1 MSNKFSNKITVL
13 FLSLAMLLSAAF
25 VVSAQTGS
33 PARTVESGQR
43 LKLKGVVVSKQG
55 DVVLVREPNG
65 TETNVQLTGSTSVKS
80 KGGFLRSG
88 KQYANVDVVRG
99 LSIEV
104 EGRGDSTG
112 QLVAEKIRFSND
124 DLKVAQAIESRVS
137 PAEERISQGE
147 QNAQRL
153 SGQIDELMAISNATR
168 GGAKAAQETADV
180 AITGVNATNQR
191 ISSLDDYEVQ
201 STISVNFKVGSA
213 VLTPEGTQLLDTLAQ
228 SALATRGYVLE
239 VTGYADA
246 SGDPKKNRTLSQKR
260 ADSVIQYLVETH
272 SIPLRRILPTYG
284 YGEAQAVADN
294 TSREGRAQNRRVE
307 VKVLVN
313 RGLNQTI
320 DVKNPNNQPPTDN
333 KDNQ

>member
-1 MSNKFSNKITVL
+1 MSKKFTVII
-13 FLSLAMLLSAAF
+13 LSLALLLSAAF
-25 VVSAQTGS
+25 VVSAQTGQTNS
-33 PARTVESGQR
+33 QAKTVENGQR

-55 DVVLVREPNG
+55 DVVLLREPNG
-65 TETNVQLTGSTSVKS
+65 TETNVRLTSSTSVKS

-99 LSIEV
+99 LNVEV
-104 EGRGDSTG
+104 EGRGDSAG
-112 QLVAEKIRFSND
+112 QLVAEKVRFTND

-137 PAEERISQGE
+137 PAEDRIAQGE

-228 SALATRGYVLE
+228 NALATRGYVLE

-246 SGDPKKNRTLSQKR
+246 SGDLKKNRTLSQRR

-284 YGEAQAVADN
+284 YGESQAVADN
-294 TSREGRAQNRRVE
+294 STREGRAQNRRVE

-320 DVKNPNNQPPTDN
+320 EVKNPNQQAPADPP
-333 KDNQ
+333 K